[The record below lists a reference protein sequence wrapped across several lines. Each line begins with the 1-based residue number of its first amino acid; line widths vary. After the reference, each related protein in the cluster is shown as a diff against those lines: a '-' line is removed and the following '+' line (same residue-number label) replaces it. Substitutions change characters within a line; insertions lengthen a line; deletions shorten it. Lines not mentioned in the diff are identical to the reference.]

1 MVISFLSISHH
12 VRITVSSLLLLLTN
26 VAYAGGDRPRYDD
39 APTSVNTMP
48 SDEDDYQKEIIA
60 KFGDLYFDS
69 SENPKETTSGMA
81 MWCTQQEKR
90 YKNNIAVYS
99 AKLSSLP
106 LQPTLKDCLKQEN
119 DCWNKLQASLNKFD
133 AMYLRLYYYT
143 GGTMGI
149 ICQADVL
156 MNIAYVR
163 MSCLKDDYELFANKQ
178 KPTSLMMKVIDTSVW
193 SKELQEALATV
204 KYETQDKELI
214 KSYGST
220 SEYKQQYC
228 QLEKYAIETKTLLAR
243 WVAQRRN
250 AELLLSN
257 LQQENYRNHTLM
269 VVNALTYHLYNN
281 RTFGE

>member
-1 MVISFLSISHH
+1 MILSFLSKTHH
-12 VRITVSSLLLLLTN
+12 ARIAMSGLLLLLTN
-26 VAYAGGDRPRYDD
+26 VTYAGVDWTRYDD
-39 APTSVNTMP
+39 APTSANTMP

-69 SENPKETTSGMA
+69 SENPEETTSGMA

-90 YKNNIAVYS
+90 YKNTVALYS

-106 LQPTLKDCLKQEN
+106 LQPTLKAFLKQET

-143 GGTMGI
+143 GGTMRI
-149 ICQADVL
+149 ICQADAP
-156 MNIAYVR
+156 MNIAFIR
-163 MSCLKDDYELFANKQ
+163 MSYLKDDYEFFANKQ
-178 KPTSLMMKVIDTSVW
+178 EPSFAKMKVIDTSGW
-193 SKELQEALATV
+193 SEELHQALASV

-214 KSYGST
+214 KSYGSA
-220 SEYKQQYC
+220 SEYKQLYC
-228 QLEKYAIETKTLLAR
+228 QLEKYAVETKTLLAR

-250 AELLLSN
+250 VDQLLPNS
-257 LQQENYRNHTLM
+257 QQGNYRNHTLL
-269 VVNALTYHLYNN
+269 VVNALAYHLYNN

>member
-1 MVISFLSISHH
+1 MILSFLSKSHH
-12 VRITVSSLLLLLTN
+12 ARIAVSSLLLLLTN

-69 SENPKETTSGMA
+69 SENPEETTSGMA

-90 YKNNIAVYS
+90 YKNNVAVYS

-106 LQPTLKDCLKQEN
+106 LQPTLKDCLKQET
-119 DCWNKLQASLNKFD
+119 DCWNKLQASLDKFD
-133 AMYLRLYYYT
+133 AMYLRLCYYT

-149 ICQADVL
+149 ICQADAL
-156 MNIAYVR
+156 MNIAYIR

-178 KPTSLMMKVIDTSVW
+178 EPSFAKMKVIDSSAW
-193 SKELQEALATV
+193 SEELHQVLASV

-214 KSYGST
+214 KSYGSA
-220 SEYKQQYC
+220 SEYKQLYC
-228 QLEKYAIETKTLLAR
+228 QLEEYAIETKTLLAG
-243 WVAQRRN
+243 WVTQRRN
-250 AELLLSN
+250 AEQLLSDS
-257 LQQENYRNHTLM
+257 QQGNYRNHTLM
-269 VVNALTYHLYNN
+269 VVNALSYHLYSN
-281 RTFGE
+281 RTL

>member
-1 MVISFLSISHH
+1 MILSFLSKSHH
-12 VRITVSSLLLLLTN
+12 ARIAVSSLLFLMTN

-69 SENPKETTSGMA
+69 SENPEETTSGMA

-90 YKNNIAVYS
+90 YKNNVAVYS
-99 AKLSSLP
+99 AKLGSLS
-106 LQPTLKDCLKQEN
+106 LQPILKDCIKQET

-143 GGTMGI
+143 GGTMRI
-149 ICQADVL
+149 ICQADAP
-156 MNIAYVR
+156 MNIAYIR
-163 MSCLKDDYELFANKQ
+163 MACLKDDYDLFVNKQ
-178 KPTSLMMKVIDTSVW
+178 KPSFAKMKVIDTSVW

-214 KSYGST
+214 KSYGSA
-220 SEYKQQYC
+220 SEYKQLYC
-228 QLEKYAIETKTLLAR
+228 QLEEYAIETKTLLAR
-243 WVAQRRN
+243 WVTQRRN
-250 AELLLSN
+250 AEQLLSN
-257 LQQENYRNHTLM
+257 LQQSCYRVHTLM
-269 VVNALTYHLYNN
+269 VVNALSYHLYSN
-281 RTFGE
+281 RTL

>member
-1 MVISFLSISHH
+1 MLSFISKSHH
-12 VRITVSSLLLLLTN
+12 ARIAVSSLLLLLTN

-69 SENPKETTSGMA
+69 SENPEETTSGMA

-90 YKNNIAVYS
+90 YKNNMAVYS

-106 LQPTLKDCLKQEN
+106 LQLTLKDCLKQET

-143 GGTMGI
+143 GGTMRI
-149 ICQADVL
+149 ICQADAP
-156 MNIAYVR
+156 MNIAFIR
-163 MSCLKDDYELFANKQ
+163 MSCLKDDYDLFANKQ

-214 KSYGST
+214 KSYGSA
-220 SEYKQQYC
+220 SEYKQLYC

-250 AELLLSN
+250 AEQLLPNS
-257 LQQENYRNHTLM
+257 QQGNYRNHALM
-269 VVNALTYHLYNN
+269 VVNALAYHLYNN
-281 RTFGE
+281 RTL

>member
-1 MVISFLSISHH
+1 MILSFLSKSHH
-12 VRITVSSLLLLLTN
+12 VRIAVSSLLLLLTN

-69 SENPKETTSGMA
+69 SENPEETTSGMA

-90 YKNNIAVYS
+90 YKNNVAVYS
-99 AKLSSLP
+99 TKLGSLS
-106 LQPTLKDCLKQEN
+106 LQPILKDCIKQET

-133 AMYLRLYYYT
+133 AMYFRLYYYT

-149 ICQADVL
+149 ICQTDAP
-156 MNIAYVR
+156 MNIAYIR
-163 MSCLKDDYELFANKQ
+163 MACLKDDYDLFVNKQ
-178 KPTSLMMKVIDTSVW
+178 KPSFAKMKVIDTSVW

-214 KSYGST
+214 ESCGSA
-220 SEYKQQYC
+220 SEYKQLYC
-228 QLEKYAIETKTLLAR
+228 QLEEYAIETKTLLAR
-243 WVAQRRN
+243 WVTQRRN
-250 AELLLSN
+250 AEQLLSN
-257 LQQENYRNHTLM
+257 LQQSCYRVHTLM
-269 VVNALTYHLYNN
+269 VVNALSYHLYSN
-281 RTFGE
+281 RTL

>member
-1 MVISFLSISHH
+1 MVIPFLSISHH
-12 VRITVSSLLLLLTN
+12 VRITMSSLLLLLTN
-26 VAYAGGDRPRYDD
+26 VAYAGVDWTRYDD

-69 SENPKETTSGMA
+69 SENPEETTSGMA

-90 YKNNIAVYS
+90 YKNNVAAYS

-106 LQPTLKDCLKQEN
+106 LLPTLKDCIKQET
-119 DCWNKLQASLNKFD
+119 DCWNKLQASLNKFE
-133 AMYLRLYYYT
+133 AMYLRLCYYT
-143 GGTMGI
+143 GGTMRI
-149 ICQADVL
+149 ICQADAP
-156 MNIAYVR
+156 MNITYIR
-163 MSCLKDDYELFANKQ
+163 MACLKDDYDLFANKQ

-214 KSYGST
+214 KSYGSA
-220 SEYKQQYC
+220 SEYKQLYC

-250 AELLLSN
+250 AEQLLPNS
-257 LQQENYRNHTLM
+257 QQGNYRNHALM
-269 VVNALTYHLYNN
+269 VVNALAYHLYNN
-281 RTFGE
+281 RTL

>member
-1 MVISFLSISHH
+1 MNKKAIIVIALFFFIGNAIAVRH
-12 VRITVSSLLLLLTN
+12 VGYGAEVCG
-26 VAYAGGDRPRYDD
+26 A
-39 APTSVNTMP
+39 NTMP

-69 SENPKETTSGMA
+69 SENPEETTSGMA

-90 YKNNIAVYS
+90 YKSNVAVYS

-106 LQPTLKDCLKQEN
+106 LQPTLKDCLKQET

-149 ICQADVL
+149 ICQADAP
-156 MNIAYVR
+156 MNIAYIR
-163 MSCLKDDYELFANKQ
+163 MSCLKDDYDLFANKQ

-193 SKELQEALATV
+193 SEELQEAFTSV

-220 SEYKQQYC
+220 SEYKQLYC
-228 QLEKYAIETKTLLAR
+228 QLEKYAIETKTLLAG
-243 WVAQRRN
+243 WVTQRRN
-250 AELLLSN
+250 AEQLLSN
-257 LQQENYRNHTLM
+257 SQQGNYRNHTLM
-269 VVNALTYHLYNN
+269 VVNALAYHLYNN
-281 RTFGE
+281 RTL

>member
-1 MVISFLSISHH
+1 MNKKAIIVIALFFFIGNAIAVRH
-12 VRITVSSLLLLLTN
+12 VGYGTEVCG
-26 VAYAGGDRPRYDD
+26 A
-39 APTSVNTMP
+39 NTMV

-69 SENPKETTSGMA
+69 SENPEETTSGMA

-90 YKNNIAVYS
+90 YKNNIAAYS

-106 LQPTLKDCLKQEN
+106 LQPTLKDNLKQET
-119 DCWNKLQASLNKFD
+119 DCWNKLQTSLNKFD

-143 GGTMGI
+143 GGTMGN
-149 ICQADVL
+149 ICQADAP
-156 MNIAYVR
+156 MNIAFIR
-163 MSCLKDDYELFANKQ
+163 MSCLEDDYDLFVNKQ
-178 KPTSLMMKVIDTSVW
+178 KPTYLMMKVIDTSVW

-214 KSYGST
+214 KSYGSA
-220 SEYKQQYC
+220 SEYKQLYC

-243 WVAQRRN
+243 WVSQRRN
-250 AELLLSN
+250 AEQILSN
-257 LQQENYRNHTLM
+257 SQQGNYRNHTLM
-269 VVNALTYHLYNN
+269 VVNALVYHLYNN

>member
-1 MVISFLSISHH
+1 MNKKAIIVIALFFFIGNAIAVRH
-12 VRITVSSLLLLLTN
+12 VGYGAEVCG
-26 VAYAGGDRPRYDD
+26 A
-39 APTSVNTMP
+39 NTMS

-69 SENPKETTSGMA
+69 SENPEETTSGMA

-90 YKNNIAVYS
+90 YKNNIAAYS
-99 AKLSSLP
+99 AKLGSLP
-106 LQPTLKDCLKQEN
+106 LQPTLKDCLKQET

-149 ICQADVL
+149 ICQADAP
-156 MNIAYVR
+156 MNIAYIR

-178 KPTSLMMKVIDTSVW
+178 EPSFAKMKVIDTSVW
-193 SKELQEALATV
+193 SEELHQALTSV

-214 KSYGST
+214 ESCGSE

-243 WVAQRRN
+243 WVTQRRN
-250 AELLLSN
+250 AEQLLSN
-257 LQQENYRNHTLM
+257 LQQSCYRVHTLM
-269 VVNALTYHLYNN
+269 VVNALSYHLYSN
-281 RTFGE
+281 RTL

>member
-1 MVISFLSISHH
+1 MILSFLSKSHH
-12 VRITVSSLLLLLTN
+12 ARIAVSSLLLLLTN

-39 APTSVNTMP
+39 APTSVNAMP
-48 SDEDDYQKEIIA
+48 LGEDDYQKEIIA

-69 SENPKETTSGMA
+69 SENPEETTSGMA

-90 YKNNIAVYS
+90 YKNNVAVYS

-106 LQPTLKDCLKQEN
+106 LLPTLKDCLKQET

-149 ICQADVL
+149 ICQADAP
-156 MNIAYVR
+156 MNIAYIR
-163 MSCLKDDYELFANKQ
+163 MACLKDDYDLFANKQ

-214 KSYGST
+214 KSYGSA
-220 SEYKQQYC
+220 SEYKQLYC
-228 QLEKYAIETKTLLAR
+228 QLEKYAVDTKTLLAS

-250 AELLLSN
+250 AEQLLSDS
-257 LQQENYRNHTLM
+257 QQGNYRNHTLM
-269 VVNALTYHLYNN
+269 VVNALSYHLYNN
-281 RTFGE
+281 RTL

>member
-1 MVISFLSISHH
+1 MNKKAIIVIALFFFIGNAIAVRH
-12 VRITVSSLLLLLTN
+12 VGYGAEVCGIN
-26 VAYAGGDRPRYDD
+26 I
-39 APTSVNTMP
+39 MP

-69 SENPKETTSGMA
+69 SENPEETTSGMA

-90 YKNNIAVYS
+90 YKNNVVLYS

-106 LQPTLKDCLKQEN
+106 LQPTLKDSLKQET

-149 ICQADVL
+149 ICQADAP
-156 MNIAYVR
+156 MNIAYIR
-163 MSCLKDDYELFANKQ
+163 MACLKDDCDLFANKQ
-178 KPTSLMMKVIDTSVW
+178 KPSFAKMKVIDTSVW
-193 SKELQEALATV
+193 NKELQEALATV

-220 SEYKQQYC
+220 SEYKQLYC
-228 QLEKYAIETKTLLAR
+228 QLEKYAVDTKTLLAS
-243 WVAQRRN
+243 WVAQRKN
-250 AELLLSN
+250 AEQLLSDS
-257 LQQENYRNHTLM
+257 QQGNYRNHTLM
-269 VVNALTYHLYNN
+269 VVNALAYHFYNN
-281 RTFGE
+281 RMFGE

>member
-1 MVISFLSISHH
+1 MNKKAIIVIALFFFIGNAIAVRH
-12 VRITVSSLLLLLTN
+12 VGYGAQVCG
-26 VAYAGGDRPRYDD
+26 A
-39 APTSVNTMP
+39 NTKP

-69 SENPKETTSGMA
+69 SENPEETTSGMA
-81 MWCTQQEKR
+81 MWCTQQEKQ
-90 YKNNIAVYS
+90 YKNNVAVYS
-99 AKLSSLP
+99 AKLGSLS
-106 LQPTLKDCLKQEN
+106 LQPILKDCIKQET

-149 ICQADVL
+149 ICQADAP
-156 MNIAYVR
+156 MNIAYIR

-178 KPTSLMMKVIDTSVW
+178 EPSFAKMKVIDTSVW
-193 SKELQEALATV
+193 SKELQEALAAV

-214 KSYGST
+214 KSYGSA
-220 SEYKQQYC
+220 SEYKQLYC

-257 LQQENYRNHTLM
+257 SQQGNYRNHTLM
-269 VVNALTYHLYNN
+269 VANALAYHFYNN
-281 RTFGE
+281 RMFGE

>member
-1 MVISFLSISHH
+1 MNKKAIIVIVLFFFIGNAIAVRH
-12 VRITVSSLLLLLTN
+12 VGYGAQVCG
-26 VAYAGGDRPRYDD
+26 A
-39 APTSVNTMP
+39 NTMP

-69 SENPKETTSGMA
+69 SENPEETTSGMA

-90 YKNNIAVYS
+90 YKNNVVLYS

-106 LQPTLKDCLKQEN
+106 LQPTLKDSLKQET

-149 ICQADVL
+149 ICQADAP
-156 MNIAYVR
+156 MNIAYIR
-163 MSCLKDDYELFANKQ
+163 MACLKDDCDLFANKQ
-178 KPTSLMMKVIDTSVW
+178 KPSFAKMKVIDTSVW
-193 SKELQEALATV
+193 NKELQEALATV

-220 SEYKQQYC
+220 SEYKQLYC
-228 QLEKYAIETKTLLAR
+228 QLEKYAVDTKTLLAS
-243 WVAQRRN
+243 WVAQRKN
-250 AELLLSN
+250 AEQLLSDS
-257 LQQENYRNHTLM
+257 QQGNYRNHTLM
-269 VVNALTYHLYNN
+269 VVNALAYHFYNN
-281 RTFGE
+281 RMFGE

>member
-1 MVISFLSISHH
+1 MNKKAIIVIALFFFIGNAIAVRH
-12 VRITVSSLLLLLTN
+12 VGYGAEVCG
-26 VAYAGGDRPRYDD
+26 A
-39 APTSVNTMP
+39 NTMP

-69 SENPKETTSGMA
+69 SENPEETTSGMA

-90 YKNNIAVYS
+90 YKNNVVLYS

-106 LQPTLKDCLKQEN
+106 LQPTLKDSLKQET

-149 ICQADVL
+149 ICQADAP
-156 MNIAYVR
+156 MNIAYIR
-163 MSCLKDDYELFANKQ
+163 MACLKDDCDLFANKQ
-178 KPTSLMMKVIDTSVW
+178 KPSFAKMKVIDTSVW
-193 SKELQEALATV
+193 NKELQEALATV

-220 SEYKQQYC
+220 SEYKQLYC
-228 QLEKYAIETKTLLAR
+228 QLEKYAVDTKTLLAS
-243 WVAQRRN
+243 WVAQRKN
-250 AELLLSN
+250 AEQLLSDS
-257 LQQENYRNHTLM
+257 QQGNYRNHTLM
-269 VVNALTYHLYNN
+269 VVNALAYHFYNN
-281 RTFGE
+281 RMFGE

>member
-1 MVISFLSISHH
+1 MILSFLSKSHH
-12 VRITVSSLLLLLTN
+12 ARIAVSSLLLLLTN

-69 SENPKETTSGMA
+69 SENPEETTSGMA

-90 YKNNIAVYS
+90 YKNNVAVYS
-99 AKLSSLP
+99 AKLNGLP
-106 LQPTLKDCLKQEN
+106 LQPTLEDCLKQEN

-143 GGTMGI
+143 GGTMRI
-149 ICQADVL
+149 ICQADAP
-156 MNIAYVR
+156 MNIAYIR
-163 MSCLKDDYELFANKQ
+163 MACLKDDYDLFANKQ

-214 KSYGST
+214 KSYVST
-220 SEYKQQYC
+220 SEYKQLYC
-228 QLEKYAIETKTLLAR
+228 QLEKYAVDTKTLLAS
-243 WVAQRRN
+243 WVAQRKN
-250 AELLLSN
+250 AEQLLSDS
-257 LQQENYRNHTLM
+257 QQGNYRNHTLM
-269 VVNALTYHLYNN
+269 VVNALAYHFYYN

>member
-1 MVISFLSISHH
+1 MILSFLSKSHH
-12 VRITVSSLLLLLTN
+12 ARIAVSSLLFLMTN

-69 SENPKETTSGMA
+69 SENPEETTSGMA

-90 YKNNIAVYS
+90 YKNNVAVYS
-99 AKLSSLP
+99 AKLSSLS
-106 LQPTLKDCLKQEN
+106 LQPTLKDCLKQET

-143 GGTMGI
+143 GGTMRI
-149 ICQADVL
+149 ICQADAP
-156 MNIAYVR
+156 MNIAYIR
-163 MSCLKDDYELFANKQ
+163 MACLKDDYDLFVNKQ
-178 KPTSLMMKVIDTSVW
+178 KPSFAKMKVIDTSVW

-214 KSYGST
+214 ESCGSA
-220 SEYKQQYC
+220 SEYKQLYC
-228 QLEKYAIETKTLLAR
+228 QLEEYAIETKTLLAR
-243 WVAQRRN
+243 WVTQRRN
-250 AELLLSN
+250 AEQLLSN
-257 LQQENYRNHTLM
+257 LQQSCYRVHTLM
-269 VVNALTYHLYNN
+269 VVNALSYHLYSNS
-281 RTFGE
+281 TL

>member
-1 MVISFLSISHH
+1 MNKKAIIVIALFFFIGNAIAVRH
-12 VRITVSSLLLLLTN
+12 VGYGAEVCGIN
-26 VAYAGGDRPRYDD
+26 I
-39 APTSVNTMP
+39 MP

-69 SENPKETTSGMA
+69 SENPEETTSGMA

-90 YKNNIAVYS
+90 YKNNVVLYS

-106 LQPTLKDCLKQEN
+106 LQPTLKDSLKQEI

-149 ICQADVL
+149 ICQADAP
-156 MNIAYVR
+156 MNIAYIR
-163 MSCLKDDYELFANKQ
+163 MVCLKDDCDLFANKQ
-178 KPTSLMMKVIDTSVW
+178 KPSFAKMKVIDTSVW
-193 SKELQEALATV
+193 NKELQEALATV

-220 SEYKQQYC
+220 SEYKQLYC
-228 QLEKYAIETKTLLAR
+228 QLEKYAVDTKTLLAS
-243 WVAQRRN
+243 WVAQRKN
-250 AELLLSN
+250 AEQLLSDS
-257 LQQENYRNHTLM
+257 QQGNYRNHTLM
-269 VVNALTYHLYNN
+269 VVNALAYHFYNN
-281 RTFGE
+281 RMFGE